1 MKKGLLSLLVLA
13 LTVVGCQNYDDQFEE
28 LTSLIEDLQTEVQG
42 IDGVQASITSLQ
54 GTVAGLSTALG
65 TVQSTVNGLSNYD
78 DSAVVAQLDSVS
90 STLADLLAQ
99 LNGVATAA
107 DLGTISDTLA
117 QVQADVR
124 ELLEGEST
132 INQNISITNEATLQY
147 AETLV
152 STGTD
157 SPNVIVNGTVTVNT
171 TNFSDDQISRTDEIV
186 EKFATI
192 LNNVT
197 ITSTH
202 TLDFENLAFVDANV
216 TYTGVAPGIGSLRT
230 ISNDLTANQ
239 TLGGAVDFSQITS
252 IDNLVVAVTNKN
264 SITSVNLGNAQIAS
278 VKVGEAGVAANTIDA
293 PKAGSVNT
301 GNAPVIAIIATSAT
315 NVDHNYSGSAA
326 LASLAITAQPN
337 SENGTVDVIAAKV
350 TAGITI
356 TGTDTLIVHLD
367 NLTTDNA
374 FTMGTKVGELHLPK
388 VKNASGAINAKVA
401 ALPEFLAQ
409 SAALDISATN
419 PNLPKADSTTGTGVL
434 TLSGTGA
441 ATMKNMNAAL
451 VANAITSLTVT
462 ELKGNVGFPATM
474 AELSTLNLTGKVE
487 TAAVPS
493 TQVNSITI
501 SGLASL
507 TTVSLDGAFKNVTSD
522 GNAKMTSLTTAGGI
536 VSLIVTG
543 ATKLATANIGH
554 NHINGNDAA
563 TLVFTGSALPSLD
576 LSAVSKVA
584 SLTVSGNSKLESLTA
599 PSTTVLAE
607 AGAAV
612 GITIGV
618 NSMTATWQQ
627 YVPGIPATGTTPA
640 IPAVPAEL
648 QSNGLATIQTLINAY
663 KNTQTASPTFSLD
676 SFVVSG
682 TSTYANFGAATAA
695 DAYVGTNSGTIN
707 TFPELDLI
715 TTE

>member
-1 MKKGLLSLLVLA
+1 MVLA
-13 LTVVGCQNYDDQFEE
+13 LTVVGCNYDDQFEE

-65 TVQSTVNGLSNYD
+65 SVQSTVNGLSNYD
-78 DSAVVAQLDSVS
+78 DSAVVAQLNSVS

-107 DLGTISDTLA
+107 DLGSISDTLA

-152 STGTD
+152 TTGTD

-171 TNFSDDQISRTDEIV
+171 TNFSPEQVTRTDDIV

-197 ITSTH
+197 ITATQ

-216 TYTGVAPGIGSLRT
+216 TYTGAAPSIGALRT

-239 TLGGAVDFSQITS
+239 SLGGAINFSQITS
-252 IDNLVVAVTNKN
+252 IDNLIVAVTNKN
-264 SITSVNLGNAQIAS
+264 SITSVDLGNAQIAS
-278 VKVGEAGVAANTIDA
+278 VKIGEAGVAANTIDT

-301 GNAPVIAIIATSAT
+301 GNAPVVAIIATSAT

-350 TAGITI
+350 TGAINI

-419 PNLPKADSTTGTGVL
+419 PTLPKADSSTGTGVL

-441 ATMKNMNAAL
+441 ATMKNMDATL

-462 ELKGNVGFPATM
+462 ELSGNVGFLPAM

-493 TQVNSITI
+493 TQVNSITL

-507 TTVSLDGAFKNVTSD
+507 TTVSLDGAFKNVTSAA
-522 GNAKMTSLTTAGGI
+522 NAKMTSLTTAGGI
-536 VSLIVTG
+536 VSLVVTG

-584 SLTVSGNSKLESLTA
+584 TLTVSGNSKLESLSA

-607 AGAAV
+607 AGATVAV
-612 GITIGV
+612 TIGV

-627 YVPGIPATGTTPA
+627 YVPGIDATGTTPA

-663 KNTQTASPTFSLD
+663 KNTQTVSPTFSLD

-682 TSTYANFGAATAA
+682 TTTYANFGAATAA
-695 DAYVGTNSGTIN
+695 DAYVATNSGTID